1 MSKKTFCSTVLL
13 ALFASLLLGAQP
25 AATNLRMQK
34 AVGAAVLKTGEEAV
48 VLGSWVAQNGKYTD
62 PLGLPTGG
70 SDGDLRL
77 RLTKDVP
84 RDEALR
90 RWKTFREEV
99 TKAVKAEFGRDAERV
114 LATMNVYPPSQ
125 LMGAVEDTADAAS
138 RFRELGTVPNLSFTG
153 SANMPLDQ
161 ALVEGLYGQGSAAW
175 TQQYERT
182 AGKLF
187 FMEKGRVFTGTAE
200 LVNLIDGAQSFT
212 AGGLGHT
219 AEQWAEHGAGALAL
233 GDGRLVGKYLDRTER
248 DLAKSRSLAGLET
261 SGPWREELRAL
272 REELAANPRALSRLE
287 PRIAEALRQATQ
299 AGQVLA
305 RLDGASGAQKAIL
318 KSFLRVAEDGRNAPK
333 VINDALLKVPWGR
346 LVEGAMLYVA
356 TAEISKAAAE
366 KDLAK
371 ALSEASPFLL
381 SLGPATLTVLAQ
393 EILTQARAGGYDL
406 VSGYQDAFDLLDGL
420 ITMKGF
426 EDAGF
431 DTHTVSIDR
440 LAERYREGQ
449 EEVLR
454 NLILTLCSNA
464 TTKDDSVD
472 AAARD
477 ALYARCMPVLLK
489 AWQARREQWRNEAI
503 ALKASYGV
511 LPFRLSYEPA
521 PVLFEAA
528 KGKALA
534 TVSYGFERG
543 SDDRL
548 DRLRGLLRNLYG
560 AGAYADPVVEWTGG
574 SPGTSLSTSRIF
586 TFDRPGTYSVSA
598 VRVLRLGGWPA
609 AGGGPL
615 AQQEIRQTGFVDVE
629 VVGSAPNVAMAGR
642 GWGYKLVSAEVPP
655 KNRPPLAFIERSR
668 KEGDPYTESYSGK
681 DNSGS
686 WTGRQESGMSK
697 GAFGA
702 QTVQWR
708 VPKAILPGQ
717 PAEFWI
723 AAKISGIFGQARP
736 TMFMAMS
743 GDDAGSL
750 NNLVWWPVVAV
761 RVESDLSKAYG
772 SDTDYPEDRYAVTFP
787 NRDELVAELRT
798 GKAAKWA
805 MTLRDSSKMI
815 VFNGSAGA
823 RAAGHPSPA
832 KMPLV
837 SYTVFDAKPSES
849 PEKAIPTHIRVNVC
863 LFGTEFVAASYV
875 YQWSNDCDPS
885 AAAAPETAGAR

>member
-1 MSKKTFCSTVLL
+1 MLKKIFCSTLFL
-13 ALFASLLLGAQP
+13 ALFASLLLNAQP

-84 RDEALR
+84 REEALR

-99 TKAVKAEFGRDAERV
+99 AKAVKAEFGRDAERV

-153 SANMPLDQ
+153 SANKPLDQ
-161 ALVEGLYGQGSAAW
+161 ALVEGLYGRGSAAW

-187 FMEKGRVFTGTAE
+187 FVEKGRVFTGTAE

-248 DLAKSRSLAGLET
+248 DLAKSRSLAGLEP

-272 REELAANPRALSRLE
+272 REELATNPRALSRLE

-318 KSFLRVAEDGRNAPK
+318 KSFLRVVEDGRNAPK

-381 SLGPATLTVLAQ
+381 SLGPATLTMLAQ

-406 VSGYQDAFDLLDGL
+406 VAGYQDAFDLLDGL
-420 ITMKGF
+420 ISMKGF

-431 DTHTVSIDR
+431 DTRTVSIDR

-454 NLILTLCSNA
+454 SLILNLCSNA
-464 TTKDDSVD
+464 TTKDGKAD

-521 PVLFEAA
+521 PVPFAAA

-574 SPGTSLSTSRIF
+574 SPGTSMSTSRIF

-629 VVGSAPNVAMAGR
+629 VVGSAPNVAVTGR

-655 KNRPPLAFIERSR
+655 KNRPSFDYIEQFR
-668 KEGDPYTESYSGK
+668 KQGVPIKESYSGK

-686 WTGRQESGMSK
+686 WTTRQESGK
-697 GAFGA
+697 AFGA

-723 AAKISGIFGQARP
+723 EAKISGDFGQANP
-736 TMFMAMS
+736 TMFVAMS
-743 GDDAGSL
+743 SDDTKSL
-750 NNLVWWPVVAV
+750 NNLPWWPVVAL
-761 RVESDLSKAYG
+761 RLETDFAKAYA
-772 SDTDYPEDRYAVTFP
+772 SDTNYPEDRYALVFP
-787 NRDELVAELRT
+787 NRDELVAELRK
-798 GKAAKWA
+798 GKTVKWE
-805 MTLRDSSKMI
+805 MKLRDSNKMI
-815 VFNGSAGA
+815 VFNGSQGA
-823 RAAGHPSPA
+823 RAAGHPHPP

-837 SYTVFDAKPSES
+837 SYTVFEVKPPES
-849 PEKAIPTHIRVNVC
+849 ADRSIPTYIRVGVWG
-863 LFGTEFVAASYV
+863 FGSEYLVASYV

-885 AAAAPETAGAR
+885 AAAAPR

>member
-299 AGQVLA
+299 AGQ
-305 RLDGASGAQKAIL
+305 
-318 KSFLRVAEDGRNAPK
+318 
-333 VINDALLKVPWGR
+333 
-346 LVEGAMLYVA
+346 
-356 TAEISKAAAE
+356 E
-366 KDLAK
+366 K
-371 ALSEASPFLL
+371 LSPCRRRW
-381 SLGPATLTVLAQ
+381 PQ
-393 EILTQARAGGYDL
+393 RPQ
-406 VSGYQDAFDLLDGL
+406 
-420 ITMKGF
+420 
-426 EDAGF
+426 
-431 DTHTVSIDR
+431 
-440 LAERYREGQ
+440 
-449 EEVLR
+449 
-454 NLILTLCSNA
+454 SN
-464 TTKDDSVD
+464 
-472 AAARD
+472 
-477 ALYARCMPVLLK
+477 
-489 AWQARREQWRNEAI
+489 Q
-503 ALKASYGV
+503 
-511 LPFRLSYEPA
+511 
-521 PVLFEAA
+521 
-528 KGKALA
+528 
-534 TVSYGFERG
+534 
-543 SDDRL
+543 
-548 DRLRGLLRNLYG
+548 
-560 AGAYADPVVEWTGG
+560 
-574 SPGTSLSTSRIF
+574 
-586 TFDRPGTYSVSA
+586 
-598 VRVLRLGGWPA
+598 
-609 AGGGPL
+609 
-615 AQQEIRQTGFVDVE
+615 
-629 VVGSAPNVAMAGR
+629 
-642 GWGYKLVSAEVPP
+642 
-655 KNRPPLAFIERSR
+655 
-668 KEGDPYTESYSGK
+668 
-681 DNSGS
+681 
-686 WTGRQESGMSK
+686 
-697 GAFGA
+697 
-702 QTVQWR
+702 
-708 VPKAILPGQ
+708 
-717 PAEFWI
+717 
-723 AAKISGIFGQARP
+723 
-736 TMFMAMS
+736 
-743 GDDAGSL
+743 
-750 NNLVWWPVVAV
+750 
-761 RVESDLSKAYG
+761 
-772 SDTDYPEDRYAVTFP
+772 
-787 NRDELVAELRT
+787 
-798 GKAAKWA
+798 
-805 MTLRDSSKMI
+805 
-815 VFNGSAGA
+815 
-823 RAAGHPSPA
+823 
-832 KMPLV
+832 
-837 SYTVFDAKPSES
+837 
-849 PEKAIPTHIRVNVC
+849 
-863 LFGTEFVAASYV
+863 
-875 YQWSNDCDPS
+875 
-885 AAAAPETAGAR
+885 